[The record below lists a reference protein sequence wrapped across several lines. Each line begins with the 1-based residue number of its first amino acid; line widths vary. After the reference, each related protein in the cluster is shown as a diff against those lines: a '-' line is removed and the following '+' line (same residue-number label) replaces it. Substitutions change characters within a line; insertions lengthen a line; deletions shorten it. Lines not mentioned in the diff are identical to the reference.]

1 MTFSR
6 LVASPPVSSPDG
18 GDGFWNDDD
27 GRFCVVSPS
36 WLQGVQDPVLT
47 VVKMKA
53 LSTCAMVLLAVSAF
67 DVYVW
72 SDDDDVAYQ
81 SWLPKKPGLTGKAV
95 SGEMVTD
102 GREGILGDL
111 GLKSAKLRLKVW
123 AVGLLSL
130 QLGYF
135 RACLKT
141 ISESMSVAKALM
153 VEEED
158 HGDTYFA

>member
-1 MTFSR
+1 M
-6 LVASPPVSSPDG
+6 ASGIGRAATLLHLSSFLSPG
-18 GDGFWNDDD
+18 VGDGVD
-27 GRFCVVSPS
+27 GWRIFSGDE
-36 WLQGVQDPVLT
+36 GVQDPVLT